1 MTVSVLL
8 LIVTTATMPI
18 GTPFIDNG
26 YLHVPIYK
34 LKSNGT
40 DTIPCPTLEASV
52 SEIAIRQFSSFLKV
66 SGPARVYQH
75 DEDGRQYRDNPIIM
89 ERPVEDLVFI
99 LEDFDSLM
107 AEEVGA
113 SYEDTTAESQMDLRD
128 CICEVLRSS
137 GLVSE
142 TGKEGLFETDGEGCL
157 LWNGKKVQRT
167 KVRDGSPESF

>member
-1 MTVSVLL
+1 MIYARLTKTTVSILL

-18 GTPFIDNG
+18 GKPSIQNG

-40 DTIPCPTLEASV
+40 DKVTHLTLEASV
-52 SEIAIRQFSSFLKV
+52 SDIAITQSSSFPMV
-66 SGPARVYQH
+66 SGPALLYEH
-75 DEDGRQYRDNPIIM
+75 DEDGRQDRDNPIIM
-89 ERPVEDLVFI
+89 ERPVYDLVFI
-99 LEDFDSLM
+99 LEDFNSVM

-113 SYEDTTAESQMDLRD
+113 SYEDTTEEGQMDVRD

-157 LWNGKKVQRT
+157 LWK
-167 KVRDGSPESF
+167 GSRS